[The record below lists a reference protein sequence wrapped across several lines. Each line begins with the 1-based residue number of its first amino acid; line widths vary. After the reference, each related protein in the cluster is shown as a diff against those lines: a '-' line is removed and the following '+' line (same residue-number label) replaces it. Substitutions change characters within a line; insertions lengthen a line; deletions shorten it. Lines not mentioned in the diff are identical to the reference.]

1 MSPET
6 LPRSRRTA
14 GPPYV
19 GQGVR
24 ICAAPAAAPA
34 RPGLSRRR
42 DRSPAG
48 ARHRQELP
56 WPFAAHLAA
65 ARTGRPRARRGRAF
79 RARRSGR
86 LQRSQPPLP
95 PLKAFQVLKTLALV
109 AGAAEVKL
117 FYVLIVAQFG
127 GRAVEHHLALFHDVA
142 VASHRERGARVLLH
156 QKDGDAEVAVD
167 VADDG
172 KDFLDQQWR

>member
-14 GPPYV
+14 APPYA

-34 RPGLSRRR
+34 RPGLLRRR
-42 DRSPAG
+42 DRSLAG
-48 ARHRQELP
+48 ARHRRGLR
-56 WPFAAHLAA
+56 WPCAAHLAA

-79 RARRSGR
+79 RARRNGR

-109 AGAAEVKL
+109 AGAAEVEFL
-117 FYVLIVAQFG
+117 DILIVAQFG
-127 GRAVEHHLALFHDVA
+127 DR
-142 VASHRERGARVLLH
+142 
-156 QKDGDAEVAVD
+156 
-167 VADDG
+167 
-172 KDFLDQQWR
+172 